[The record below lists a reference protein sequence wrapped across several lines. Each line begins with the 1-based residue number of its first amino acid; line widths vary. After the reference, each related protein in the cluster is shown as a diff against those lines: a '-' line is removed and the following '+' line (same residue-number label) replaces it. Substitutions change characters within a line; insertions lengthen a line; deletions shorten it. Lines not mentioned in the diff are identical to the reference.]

1 MRSIYRIGI
10 GFLVGLFFAAGYT
23 ARTISMERERAAA
36 EALRQ
41 RPVSAPG
48 VSIASTRLV
57 GGDIDLQPLETMW
70 EVLRHLREHYVEPIS
85 PPKEGEMTYDSL
97 KAMLASLDDPNTR
110 FLEPAQRKLV
120 TDAAEGKYHGIG
132 AVLGI
137 KRVQSGKI
145 MEEHLIVIA
154 PLEGGPADQA
164 GLKPGDDIVK
174 IDGRDVLPLQPYQ
187 RAEEMVKEERTK
199 NSLELRKDLEAER
212 KRIENGIGI
221 FDAEDLLASDPGENE
236 KKEVE
241 LTVIRQGS
249 TKELT
254 LKVVRQPFSPIPVE
268 SSTFEN
274 GTVGYIK
281 VNCIA
286 RNTAEKLA
294 DALKNLQSESVKGL
308 VLDLRNLAGGETDSI
323 LKIAEPFLSGKIM
336 AIEMKSRGRREQI
349 RVPAASAGEQWTKPV
364 VVLVNSWTARLP
376 EILAAALKENAGAKL
391 VGEKTYG
398 DLSAITIIDLVDGS
412 AVAMTTGAFLTGKG
426 GNYNGK
432 GIPVDVEVASA
443 KDDPQLKTALRL
455 AAKGGR
461 G

>member
-41 RPVSAPG
+41 GPISVPG

-57 GGDIDLQPLETMW
+57 GGDVDLEPLETMW
-70 EVLRHLREHYVEPIS
+70 EVLKHLREHYVEPIS
-85 PPKEGEMTYDSL
+85 PSKEGEMTYDSL
-97 KAMLASLDDPNTR
+97 RAMLASLDDPNTR

-120 TDAAEGKYHGIG
+120 TDAAEGKFHGIG

-137 KRVQSGKI
+137 KRVKIGKI
-145 MEEHLIVIA
+145 TEEHLIVIA

-187 RAEEMVKEERTK
+187 RAEEMVKDERTK
-199 NSLELRKDLEAER
+199 SSLELRKDLEAER

-221 FDAEDLLASDPGENE
+221 FDAEDLLVSDPNENE

-241 LTVIRQGS
+241 LTVVRQGS
-249 TKELT
+249 PKELQ
-254 LKVVRQPFSPIPVE
+254 LKVARQLFSPTPVE
-268 SSTFEN
+268 SSIFEN

-286 RNTAEKLA
+286 RNTGERLA
-294 DALKNLQSESVKGL
+294 DALKNLRSENVKGL
-308 VLDLRNLAGGETDSI
+308 VLDLRNLAGGEVSSI
-323 LKIAEPFLSGKIM
+323 LKIAEPFLSGKIL

-349 RVPAASAGEQWTKPV
+349 QVPVASTEERWTKPI
-364 VVLVNSWTARLP
+364 VVLVNSGTARMP
-376 EILAAALKENAGAKL
+376 EILAAALRENIGAKL

-398 DLSAITIIDLVDGS
+398 DFSAITLIDQADGS

-432 GIPVDVEVASA
+432 GVPVDVEVASA
-443 KDDPQLKTALRL
+443 KGDPQLKTALKL